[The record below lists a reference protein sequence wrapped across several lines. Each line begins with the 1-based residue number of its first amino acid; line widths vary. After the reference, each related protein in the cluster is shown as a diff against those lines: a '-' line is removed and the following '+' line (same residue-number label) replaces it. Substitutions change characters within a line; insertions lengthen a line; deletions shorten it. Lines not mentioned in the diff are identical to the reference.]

1 MWCEV
6 RPYTNDREKSTY
18 TTYIYDM
25 NSENISASMQEYQAL
40 GFLISGLHNFCIK
53 YDLPCLSFVQLNRDG
68 ITKESTDVI
77 SGSDR
82 LLWLCT
88 NFTLFKVKSEEE
100 QADDIEAGMSYSYN
114 RKLVPLLAR
123 HGGCLEEG
131 DYINVYMQGEY
142 ARLTEGPTRNKLKT
156 SNKVNICSIVNNFFH
171 CLISLF
177 EQML

>member
-1 MWCEV
+1 
-6 RPYTNDREKSTY
+6 
-18 TTYIYDM
+18 M

-156 SNKVNICSIVNNFFH
+156 SNKVKKDGFETDGSDTD
-171 CLISLF
+171 ISSV
-177 EQML
+177 